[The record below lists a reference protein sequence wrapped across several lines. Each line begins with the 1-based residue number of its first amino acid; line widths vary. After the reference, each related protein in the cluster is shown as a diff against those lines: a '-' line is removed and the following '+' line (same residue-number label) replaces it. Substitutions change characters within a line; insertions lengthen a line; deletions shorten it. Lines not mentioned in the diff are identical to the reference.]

1 MRIGLIQI
9 FIVLIFYLFFFS
21 DFFLIK
27 KKLQKLFLGFINS
40 ITLVKKQKNNSKL
53 TNNLK

>member
-40 ITLVKKQKNNSKL
+40 MTLVKSQKNNSKL
-53 TNNLK
+53 TNNIK

>member
-1 MRIGLIQI
+1 MRIGLVQI
-9 FIVLIFYLFFFS
+9 LIVLMFYLFFFS

-40 ITLVKKQKNNSKL
+40 ITLIKSQKNNSKVA
-53 TNNLK
+53 NNIK